1 MMTSISSAILL
12 AATWPVLA
20 LLMKVTLVLAIGLVA
35 ARFAG
40 RAATVHLI
48 LTTAL
53 AAAVLIPIVAV
64 TVPPHVVEVTG
75 IATTAEARTGVAS
88 SSAIVATRPDDVS
101 FVAGEV
107 VGDDM
112 SVTPP
117 ASVRD
122 TSSWPSLGLALL
134 VVWLA
139 GAAGLVTTLAIDLRR
154 VRAVRR
160 EGLPDAA
167 LTGRLRHLART
178 AGLRDDV
185 EVLVTEQV
193 SGPLVT
199 GLATPAILLPADA
212 STWSDEGLL
221 RAVAHEMEHVRRA
234 DWPLQVVARTICA
247 VYWFHPLVWM
257 TWSRLCLAAE
267 RACDDAV
274 TRVADPASYAEQ
286 LVTLARRCQGPA
298 VGATLGMAGRTNLS
312 ARVRALLDPRVRRG
326 PAGWPATVATAIAS
340 IVVVSVV
347 APLRADRVTPAPS
360 APVEAEQIGGES
372 ITSLDRDL
380 YEAALRGRIDAAGDL
395 IARGGRVNA
404 SIPGDGS
411 PLIGAVRS
419 GRIDVVRLLLER
431 GAQPNLAVPHDGSAL
446 IVAADLGHLDITTL
460 LLDRGADPDLGVRFD
475 GSPLIVAAGEGHA
488 DVVDLLLARGAHPAQ
503 PVQLDGNPLIAAARG
518 GHLGIVRTL
527 LDAGAPVDDI
537 VPGDETALMGA
548 SHGGHLDVVR
558 YLVERG
564 ADVNLRAWAE
574 QGPDRP
580 NGEWRTPLVMAERGR
595 HPQVVEYLRSV
606 GARE

>member
-1 MMTSISSAILL
+1 MTSISSAILV

-20 LLMKVTLVLAIGLVA
+20 LLMKVTLVLALGLVA
-35 ARFAG
+35 ARFAS
-40 RAATVHLI
+40 RAATSHLI

-53 AAAVLIPIVAV
+53 AAAALIPIVAM
-64 TVPPHVVEVTG
+64 TAPPVVVEVAG
-75 IATTAEARTGVAS
+75 IATPSEVRADVAS
-88 SSAIVATRPDDVS
+88 TSATVATRPDDVS
-101 FVAGEV
+101 FAPGGVVA
-107 VGDDM
+107 DDM
-112 SVTPP
+112 SVTPR
-117 ASVRD
+117 ASARD
-122 TSSWPSLGLALL
+122 TWSWPSLGWALL

-139 GAAGLVTTLAIDLRR
+139 GAAGMVTTLAIDLRR

-160 EGLPDAA
+160 DGLPDAA
-167 LTGRLRHLART
+167 LIGRLRHLARA
-178 AGLRDDV
+178 AGLTRNV

-212 STWSDEGLL
+212 STWSDDGLL

-234 DWPLQVVARTICA
+234 DWLLQVVARTICA

-286 LVTLARRCQGPA
+286 LVTLARRSQGFA
-298 VGATLGMAGRTNLS
+298 VGATLGMARRTNLS

-326 PAGWPATVATAIAS
+326 PAGWPATVVTAI
-340 IVVVSVV
+340 VSVAVVAAV
-347 APLRADRVTPAPS
+347 APLRANRVTPAPAES
-360 APVEAEQIGGES
+360 VEARQVEAEPTTS
-372 ITSLDRDL
+372 IDRDL

-404 SIPGDGS
+404 AIPGDGS
-411 PLIGAVRS
+411 PLMGAVRS
-419 GRIDVVRLLLER
+419 GRIDVVRLLLDR
-431 GAQPNLAVPHDGSAL
+431 GAEPNLAVPHDGSAL

-475 GSPLIVAAGEGHA
+475 GSPLIVAAGEGHV
-488 DVVDLLLARGAHPAQ
+488 DVVALLLARGADPAQ
-503 PVQLDGNPLIAAARG
+503 PVQLDGTPLIAAARG
-518 GHLGIVRTL
+518 GHLAIVRTL
-527 LDAGAPVDDI
+527 LDAGAPIDDI

-548 SHGGHLDVVR
+548 SHNGHLDVVR
-558 YLVERG
+558 YLVGRG

-595 HPQVVEYLRSV
+595 HQQVVEYLRSV